1 MIDVIDYIEDSE
13 NGPAILRVLLDAK
26 AKKNLIELG
35 FVLSLKRSIEEYEES
50 LKK

>member
-1 MIDVIDYIEDSE
+1 MIDIVDYTEDSD
-13 NGPAILRVLLDAK
+13 NGPATLRVLLDAK

-35 FVLSLKRSIEEYEES
+35 FIASLKRSLEEYEES

>member
-13 NGPAILRVLLDAK
+13 NGPASLKVILDAQ
-26 AKKNLIELG
+26 AKKSLIELG
-35 FVLSLKRSIEEYEES
+35 FISSLKRSIEEFEES

>member
-1 MIDVIDYIEDSE
+1 MIDIVDYNEDSDE
-13 NGPAILRVLLDAK
+13 GPATMRVLLDAK

-35 FVLSLKRSIEEYEES
+35 FIASLKRSIEEFEES